1 MFSEVNM
8 MVKKSCINF
17 EKSLKV
23 KYPQI
28 SLELLELNCLD
39 EVVGGIIE
47 PIGPIGGINN
57 NKPEIVWES
66 SANASSWEVR
76 VVSAG

>member
-39 EVVGGIIE
+39 EVVGGISIV
-47 PIGPIGGINN
+47 GGISDNQ
-57 NKPEIVWES
+57 PEIVWEES
-66 SANASSWEVR
+66 QNASSWEVR